1 MTTQHTPGPW
11 IVGVTVDRA
20 YGEWPVFRLRDMNDA
35 DPDGAEVQANARL
48 IAAAP
53 DLLAACE
60 AARAALE
67 TCDPWTEIGPSG
79 QGGDELGMKFD
90 ESLVEAAKVATDAAI
105 AKAKGTP

>member
-60 AARAALE
+60 RLR
-67 TCDPWTEIGPSG
+67 
-79 QGGDELGMKFD
+79 QQLFD
-90 ESLVEAAKVATDAAI
+90 LHAAI
-105 AKAKGTP
+105 HNQELDDTFIDDSINMLSEGRTAIERADSAIAQARV